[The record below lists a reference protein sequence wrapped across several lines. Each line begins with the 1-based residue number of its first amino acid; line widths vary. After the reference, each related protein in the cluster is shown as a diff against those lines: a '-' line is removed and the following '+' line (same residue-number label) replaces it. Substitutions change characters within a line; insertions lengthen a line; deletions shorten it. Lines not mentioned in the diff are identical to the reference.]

1 MRKATRIVA
10 LALGVFAGFG
20 GPEHGYFEIL
30 QGHVRPE
37 TLMIASIGP
46 PCDPEQVWNL
56 CEPAMTVI
64 PSFLITGIVA
74 TVLGLFTMV
83 WAAAFIHKKYGG
95 PVMILLSIALL
106 LFGGGIFP
114 PAIGVIA
121 GVVATRINA
130 PLNRQPGRVLSFLA
144 RLWPWPL
151 VAFFVWAFGQFLVG
165 HYFNEFLMASG
176 FLVPLV
182 MVGLLALS
190 ILCAYASD
198 VEAGAESH
206 RARSLS

>member
-20 GPEHGYFEIL
+20 GPEHGYFEIC
-30 QGHVRPE
+30 QGHVRPD

-56 CEPAMTVI
+56 CEPAMTII

-74 TVLGLFTMV
+74 TVLGLFTMI
-83 WAAAFIHKKYGG
+83 WAAAFIHKKHGG

-114 PAIGVIA
+114 PVIGVIA
-121 GVVATRINA
+121 SVVATRINA

-151 VAFFVWAFGQFLVG
+151 VAFFAWAFGQFLVG
-165 HYFNEFLMASG
+165 HYFNEFLMASS
-176 FLVPLV
+176 FLVPLM
-182 MVGLLALS
+182 MVGLLVLS
-190 ILCAYASD
+190 VLCAYGSD

-206 RARSLS
+206 QAHSLS

>member
-165 HYFNEFLMASG
+165 HYFNEFLMASS
-176 FLVPLV
+176 FLVPLM

-190 ILCAYASD
+190 ILCAYGSD
-198 VEAGAESH
+198 VEAGPNPT
-206 RARSLS
+206 RLTR